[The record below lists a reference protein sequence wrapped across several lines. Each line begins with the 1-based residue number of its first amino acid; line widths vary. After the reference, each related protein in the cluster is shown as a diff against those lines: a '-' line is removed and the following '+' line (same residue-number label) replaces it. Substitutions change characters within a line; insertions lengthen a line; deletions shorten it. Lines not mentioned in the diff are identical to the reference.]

1 MNRFERVLSWQ
12 GFPISAAKTKL
23 EQIITALK
31 NNAQDYTETS
41 KWNIFNYHKSHN
53 SHYRHLLNNQP
64 ISCWEDIP
72 IMTKQ
77 DLQVS
82 LEQRLSKDFS
92 AKSVYVNKTS
102 GSSGHPFT
110 FAKDKPAHALTWAHI
125 ISLYQQHDID
135 MSQSYEARFYGIPK
149 DFISNKKER
158 LKDVFAHRFRFDI
171 FDLSDDKLEGFL
183 KEFKRKPFELING
196 YTSSIVMFA
205 KYLKAKHINLKTVCP
220 SLKACIT
227 TSEMLFDS
235 DRKLL
240 EDVLGVTIINEY
252 GASELDV
259 IAFENTEGEWQINN
273 KTLLVEVVDDH
284 HNVLPNGE
292 EGHLVVTSL
301 YNKAH
306 PFIRYKIGD
315 VVVISKKSTAEHQIL
330 KKLTGRTNQ
339 FAILP
344 SGKRIP
350 ALSFYYVT
358 KSVIEDSGDVKEI
371 KVIQET
377 EVEFK
382 IEYVSENELTD
393 RQKNK
398 ITKAIETY
406 LEPNLKVSFKKFTTL
421 ERSKSGKLKQFISKL
436 NQHA

>member
-23 EQIITALK
+23 EQIKIALK
-31 NNAQDYTETS
+31 SNAQDYTETS
-41 KWNIFNYHKSHN
+41 KWSIFNYHKSHN
-53 SHYRHLLNNQP
+53 SHYRQLLNNQP

-102 GSSGHPFT
+102 GSSGHPFI
-110 FAKDKPAHALTWAHI
+110 FAKDKAAHALTWAHI

-171 FDLSDDKLEGFL
+171 FDLSDDKLEDFL

-205 KYLKAKHINLKTVCP
+205 KFLQSKQISLKAVCP

-284 HNVLPNGE
+284 HKVLPNGE

-315 VVVISKKSTAEHQIL
+315 VGVISKKSTAEHQIL

-377 EVEFK
+377 EAEFK

-393 RQKNK
+393 RQKSK